1 MSEFPEDIKRDAEE
15 AVAGFMGWIEGGN
28 TTASLSEHAVAGLKH
43 SFASAILAER
53 ERGLK
58 QVIAD
63 IDHAKENWAGSVL
76 MKLRRQ
82 YAVALGRLKVG
93 AA

>member
-1 MSEFPEDIKRDAEE
+1 MSEIPRDIMEAAIKAYDEAMSYGSQPMAEHE
-15 AVAGFMGWIEGGN
+15 IAR
-28 TTASLSEHAVAGLKH
+28 
-43 SFASAILAER
+43 AILAER

-82 YAVALGRLKVG
+82 YAVALDRLKGG